1 MRVSVRAI
9 HLPFVVAFAL
19 LCGSG
24 EVRAASN
31 PASCDNDIDCVA
43 TPECGGDVCTYSAA
57 GSPACTPAGTGANGQ
72 DGWCTSDTDCKCYA
86 QGARCKGVYCTF
98 TKPPT
103 SSPDGGAGAAG
114 RGGTGGEG
122 GAGGR
127 AGTGGGQAGEGG
139 SSADGGGG
147 CSTLGGPRPGCWSA
161 IALVGVSATLRVRR
175 RRR

>member
-1 MRVSVRAI
+1 MPVSVRAI
-9 HLPFVVAFAL
+9 HLPFVAAFAL

-98 TKPPT
+98 TKLPT
-103 SSPDGGAGAAG
+103 SSPDGGAGSAG
-114 RGGTGGEG
+114 RGGT
-122 GAGGR
+122 A
-127 AGTGGGQAGEGG
+127 GQAGAGSAGAGQGG

-147 CSTLGGPRPGCWSA
+147 CSIAGHGRRCWGWPF
-161 IALVGVSATLRVRR
+161 ALVSLSAGSWCVRR